1 MVINLIISDFKVE
14 IMEAKLKAK
23 ELIESYE
30 KMHFGAG
37 GIGISKK
44 QAVHCA
50 VIAVDEILA
59 ELAKNIKIRAVT
71 EVVTS
76 RGFWSNVK
84 DELIDS
90 LD

>member
-1 MVINLIISDFKVE
+1 MN
-14 IMEAKLKAK
+14 AKEKAK
-23 ELIESYE
+23 ELIESYK
-30 KMHFGAG
+30 KMHLGAG
-37 GIGISKK
+37 GIGINKK
-44 QAVHCA
+44 QSIHCA
-50 VIAVDEILA
+50 VIAVDEILT

-76 RGFWSNVK
+76 RGFWANVK